1 MKMKNSKI
9 QSDAK
14 AGMKSKIELVNSN
27 PNNSKTPLKAD
38 LVIQLKQ
45 LQDDFNALEASNK
58 KNLEKIKCLQEKI
71 KTIESEKQTSPKE
84 TQTEHGLEL
93 KCDECNFETTN
104 QLELSWHMEKIHGWS
119 QDLNTDDLD
128 STGGFRDCPRCEY
141 QAEDKY
147 DMDGH
152 KWPEHED
159 DEDGNINCKFCNE
172 KFASVANLMRHRK
185 IKHR

>member
-14 AGMKSKIELVNSN
+14 AGMKRKIELVDSN
-27 PNNSKTPLKAD
+27 HMNSKTTLKGD

-71 KTIESEKQTSPKE
+71 KTMESEKQTSPKE

-93 KCDECNFETTN
+93 KCDECNFEATN
-104 QLELSWHMEKIHGWS
+104 QLELSWHMDKIHGWS
-119 QDLNTDDLD
+119 QNQNADDLD
-128 STGGFRDCPRCEY
+128 STEGLRDCPRCEY

-147 DMDGH
+147 NMDGH
-152 KWPEHED
+152 K
-159 DEDGNINCKFCNE
+159 
-172 KFASVANLMRHRK
+172 
-185 IKHR
+185 